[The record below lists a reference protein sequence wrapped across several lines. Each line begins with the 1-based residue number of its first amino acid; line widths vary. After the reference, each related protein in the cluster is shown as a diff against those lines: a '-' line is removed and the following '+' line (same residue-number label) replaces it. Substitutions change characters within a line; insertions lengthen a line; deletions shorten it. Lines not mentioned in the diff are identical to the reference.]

1 MRFQLGYPGWI
12 GSVKYR
18 FNSVQYFMHSTL
30 ENQSFLQKLIYILF
44 YRLKS
49 TGQTVR
55 GKHVPQKVSQSKTV
69 TILGEAI
76 SKKYER
82 LSYLFAVYFDQ
93 HLGGCTHQMLVE
105 ICFFLIF
112 LMKKVLSNKK

>member
-1 MRFQLGYPGWI
+1 MNF
-12 GSVKYR
+12 
-18 FNSVQYFMHSTL
+18 
-30 ENQSFLQKLIYILF
+30 ILF
-44 YRLKS
+44 YRLNR

-55 GKHVPQKVSQSKTV
+55 GKHASQRVSQSKTV
-69 TILGEAI
+69 TMLGEAI

-82 LSYLFAVYFDQ
+82 LSFLFAEYFDQ
-93 HLGGCTHQMLVE
+93 HLGGCTHQTLVE